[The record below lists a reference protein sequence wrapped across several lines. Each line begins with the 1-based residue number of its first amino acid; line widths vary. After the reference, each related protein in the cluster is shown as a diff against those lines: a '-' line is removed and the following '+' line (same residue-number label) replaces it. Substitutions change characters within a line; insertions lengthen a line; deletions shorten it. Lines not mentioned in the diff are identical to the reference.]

1 MNSQLYNTLCDTLK
15 LQVPRVLTQ
24 LDRDQDS
31 PTFGCFDRDYWHY
44 KIRDFPS
51 MILQQGNLVLDVL
64 YRKRL
69 FDELSGNDLLLSWMS
84 GGLDFW
90 AARQLRNGAFDEYY
104 PNESGYPPTA
114 FSLYAVCLLLGQ
126 NPHMTHDPA
135 VRQAMQAACVWLLAN
150 PEREASNQQIVGLT
164 AVYLASRLGATV
176 DEARLAV
183 RFDEFFSSQSGE
195 GWFPEYGGPDLGYLS
210 VSMDA
215 LWDYHAA
222 SGDERALA
230 ALDRACLFM
239 SSFINADGTLPV
251 MINSR
256 NTDYVVPYGLVRYG
270 SVSPLASAVVHA
282 LYSACGS
289 PYHFLHATDDRY
301 ACHYIFQSC
310 FRALEHIQDLLPPS
324 RLPSA
329 GKSAVWLPQS
339 GLFIAH
345 SGEARSLYIA
355 TRKGGVCYLFG
366 PSGLDFADFGYRCTS
381 LRSGVA
387 VTHWQNDGYTV
398 EMSQNE
404 GEVRLNIS
412 GEMPLR
418 SWLVSSPLKHV
429 LLRLI
434 SFLSGRRIV
443 PLLKSL
449 MIFGKRTSG
458 VCFSRHI
465 RIGFDEL
472 VITDDLTALPPG
484 LTVRRA
490 PQYSLR
496 HVASA
501 FRFTWEELAA
511 QNAGESVRTAEAIST
526 RVSWRTP

>member
-1 MNSQLYNTLCDTLK
+1 MNIQLYDALCGALK

-24 LDRDQDS
+24 LDRDLDS

-44 KIRDFPS
+44 KIRDFSS
-51 MILQQGNLVLDVL
+51 MILQQGHLVLGIL
-64 YRKRL
+64 YRHRL
-69 FDELSGNDLLLSWMS
+69 FDELYGRDQLLRWIS

-90 AARQLRNGAFDEYY
+90 AARQLRSGAFDEYY

-126 NPHMTHDPA
+126 EPRVAHGPA
-135 VRQAMQAACVWLLAN
+135 VRPAMQAACAWLLAN
-150 PEREASNQQIVGLT
+150 PEREASNQEIVGLT
-164 AVYLASRLGATV
+164 AVYLASRLGVAV
-176 DEARLAV
+176 DESRLAV
-183 RFDEFFSSQSGE
+183 RFDEFFSGQSGE

-222 SGDERALA
+222 SGDARALE
-230 ALDRACLFM
+230 ALERACLFIAR
-239 SSFINADGTLPV
+239 FVNADGTLPV

-282 LYSACGS
+282 LYGACGS

-310 FRALEHIQDLLPPS
+310 FRALEHVQDLLPPC
-324 RLPSA
+324 RLPCAADSA
-329 GKSAVWLPQS
+329 DWLPQS
-339 GLFIAH
+339 GLYIAH
-345 SGEARSLYIA
+345 RAGARSLYIA
-355 TRKGGVCYLFG
+355 ARKGGVCYLFG
-366 PSGLDFADFGYRCTS
+366 PSGLDYSDFGYRITG

-398 EMSQNE
+398 EMSQNA
-404 GEVRLNIS
+404 GESRIS
-412 GEMPLR
+412 INGDMPLR

-429 LLRLI
+429 VLRLI
-434 SFLSGRRIV
+434 SFLFGRRIV
-443 PLLKSL
+443 PLLKNL
-449 MIFGKRTSG
+449 MIFGKSTSG
-458 VCFSRHI
+458 LRFSR
-465 RIGFDEL
+465 RITIGPDEF
-472 VITDDLTALPPG
+472 VITDDLSALTSG

-501 FRFTWEELAA
+501 FRFTWEELSA
-511 QNAGESVRTAEAIST
+511 QDAGEPVQPAAAIST
-526 RVSWRTP
+526 RIPWLGP